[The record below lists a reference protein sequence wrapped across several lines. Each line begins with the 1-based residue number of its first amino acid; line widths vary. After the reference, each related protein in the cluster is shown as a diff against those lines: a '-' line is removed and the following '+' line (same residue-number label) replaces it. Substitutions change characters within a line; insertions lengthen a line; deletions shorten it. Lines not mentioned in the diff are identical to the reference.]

1 MPSKL
6 TAVKTADIIHKN
18 SGRSFLAVFLDIARS
33 YFEYGSSF
41 ENYLDF
47 NFEASESGKRRE
59 YVTKQINTNY
69 IRRNNKIRT
78 LNRKDFLEKYS
89 PGFDYA
95 FTLNCDDFLSKHES
109 FIALSLDG
117 SVKALINQDSYVSKE
132 SLLNDLKER

>member
-47 NFEASESGKRRE
+47 NFEALPP
-59 YVTKQINTNY
+59 
-69 IRRNNKIRT
+69 T
-78 LNRKDFLEKYS
+78 L
-89 PGFDYA
+89 
-95 FTLNCDDFLSKHES
+95 
-109 FIALSLDG
+109 
-117 SVKALINQDSYVSKE
+117 
-132 SLLNDLKER
+132 